1 MGTLQSKCIRK
12 RWNQES
18 QGGGGDWP
26 FCHTHPPLSVT
37 ALTHATAIT
46 LASVPTQHPLGTL
59 LFSIPF
65 PNPRICLPTSSGL
78 PSNAAIPFMAFPY
91 RPHYVKWYY
100 LVPFGCCKTP
110 YFCFTLPH
118 TVRFT
123 FRYLFIV
130 CLPPLQ
136 SKTPKDRG
144 FPSTHCCSPS
154 TCD

>member
-1 MGTLQSKCIRK
+1 MESRK
-12 RWNQES
+12 SRR
-18 QGGGGDWP
+18 QGRLASLP
-26 FCHTHPPLSVT
+26 HPPPVSLCNSSHSRPCHHT
-37 ALTHATAIT
+37 GLCANPAPTRHPALLH
-46 LASVPTQHPLGTL
+46 SPP
-59 LFSIPF
+59 

-91 RPHYVKWYY
+91 RPRYVKWYY
-100 LVPFGCCKTP
+100 LVPFACCKTP

-118 TVRFT
+118 TIRFT
-123 FRYLFIV
+123 FRYLLIV

-144 FPSTHCCSPS
+144 FPFIHCCSPS